1 MMRQE
6 FLDKIAKIE
15 EVHGPLEE
23 PKRPYNSSI
32 YDVELEDGSSVI
44 TIKGLHLLA
53 DSILG
58 RYIK

>member
-1 MMRQE
+1 MRQE

-23 PKRPYNSSI
+23 PKRPYDSSI
-32 YDVELEDGSSVI
+32 YDVELEDRSSVMD
-44 TIKGLHLLA
+44 IKGLRLLA

-58 RYIK
+58 RYNK

>member
-1 MMRQE
+1 MMQE

-32 YDVELEDGSSVI
+32 YDIEPEDEDDVM

-53 DSILG
+53 DAILG
-58 RYIK
+58 RYNK